1 MALTILLLFIGFTL
15 LIKGADFLVKGA
27 SSLAK
32 KFDVSE
38 LVIGL
43 TIVAFGT
50 SAPELIVSI
59 VSSTKGLNEVVFGN
73 VIGSNLFNLFFIL
86 GVSGII
92 YPIVVKRSTI
102 RKEIPFSLF
111 ATLLLLILAND
122 SILWGGENEFSRIDA
137 IILLIFF
144 VFFLIYVFKN
154 QKKDQEAIINDPFV
168 IPETEKTY
176 SLPTMILM
184 VTGGLAGLVF
194 GGQMVV
200 DNAVII
206 ARTFNLSDKLI
217 GLTIIAAG
225 TSLPELATSA
235 VAAFKKNSDIAIGNI
250 VGSNIFNILFILSI
264 SGLLQPMPYDTILN
278 VDLYI
283 LIAGTILLFI
293 LFLGKSSRLSRGEAA
308 LLLAGYIIYLF
319 YLIWRE

>member
-1 MALTILLLFIGFTL
+1 MTITIILLFAGFIL

-27 SSLAK
+27 SALAK
-32 KFDVSE
+32 KFNVSE

-59 VSSTKGLNEVVFGN
+59 VSSAKGLNEVVFGN
-73 VIGSNLFNLFFIL
+73 VIGSNIFNLYFIL

-92 YPIVVKRSTI
+92 YPIVVEKSTI

-111 ATLLLLILAND
+111 AAIMLLILTND
-122 SILWGGENEFSRIDA
+122 DFLWGKENIFGRLDA
-137 IILLIFF
+137 IILIVFFIFF
-144 VFFLIYVFKN
+144 LVYVFIN
-154 QKKDQEAIINDPFV
+154 QKKEEIISTTP
-168 IPETEKTY
+168 TEKPSTAKVY
-176 SLPTMILM
+176 SLGVMILM
-184 VTGGLAGLVF
+184 IVGGLAGLVI

-200 DNAVII
+200 DNAVEI
-206 ARTFNLSDKLI
+206 ARSFNLSDKLI

-250 VGSNIFNILFILSI
+250 VGSNIFNILFILAV
-264 SGLLQPMPYDTILN
+264 SGLMQPMPYDTQLN
-278 VDLYI
+278 IDMYV
-283 LIAGTILLFI
+283 LIAGTVLLFI
-293 LFLGKSSRLSRGEAA
+293 LFLGKSKKLSRGEAA
-308 LLLAGYIIYLF
+308 ILLIGYIVYLI
-319 YLIWRE
+319 YLIWRQ